1 MALCRMVAFAS
12 STTRLKRRRTCFAGC
27 RRTRGNAL
35 AKFQF
40 ALVGPGWASRFTPRS
55 RLCKST
61 TSCATK
67 SLQQSLKALLH
78 LGANEFHSIL
88 AHTAKQ
94 KGPQLSPEAS
104 CFCAEGA
111 FAWTASPSTCRP
123 CRRRGAAGAADL
135 GSGSSTTSASV
146 VSSRAAIEAAF
157 CSAVRVT
164 LVGIDDAGLHQV
176 LELAGQCVV
185 AVVRFL

>member
-123 CRRRGAAGAADL
+123 CRRRRDPPEPQTSARAARQPVLRSSAAGPQSKLRSAAP
-135 GSGSSTTSASV
+135 SASPW
-146 VSSRAAIEAAF
+146 SSR
-157 CSAVRVT
+157 
-164 LVGIDDAGLHQV
+164 
-176 LELAGQCVV
+176 
-185 AVVRFL
+185 